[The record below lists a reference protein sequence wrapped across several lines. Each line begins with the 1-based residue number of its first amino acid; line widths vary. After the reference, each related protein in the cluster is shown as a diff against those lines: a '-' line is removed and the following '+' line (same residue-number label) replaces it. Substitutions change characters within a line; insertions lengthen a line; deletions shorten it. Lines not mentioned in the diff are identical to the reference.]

1 MCTGQYDPQSGAEF
15 AIAAAENGY
24 LFVHTQL
31 PTDSND
37 NLVGATMDTWFFA
50 DPPAIRWRGVKAFRN
65 YVYTVQPT
73 HAGIRRFIIDSKAS
87 GANRVTDLG
96 YAHTN
101 QLSWG
106 LQRMHVD
113 EENGHLYVTGYDTV
127 VGGTALCVYDIYN
140 ENTDSVIDPPQLV
153 GVWAPGGVIFHS
165 FVHNDRIFLAYQKA
179 GQPNWWQVLDRSSLP
194 SSSSAAYFWN
204 PLWGEWQNTLP
215 GGSNLSHDSYISP
228 DGSTW
233 FTTTEAPGFTSA
245 RDISNLPP
253 LTTAGTAIPE
263 PAIVGTYSSSLV
275 QLHAMEGIGSTGYVS
290 HWMDGMHVIDLSS
303 PGGLGNDYH
312 LMAKYNSSTMP
323 ISNGGDGVWDCH
335 PHQPSGVV
343 YINDSEEGL
352 FLVKVERGHVNR
364 YGPSKA
370 NSISTPRI
378 SAEVRPPRL
387 GSFFVF
393 RLEGMEPGSLVLLS
407 LSLSEEPNYMA
418 GSPLTLAGITPLVDV
433 QLASNLLFFP
443 NSNGSFNR
451 PYPIPNLPILTGM
464 KLFSQLFELR
474 LGTNSTMASSQGT
487 WFGLSN

>member
-1 MCTGQYDPQSGAEF
+1 MISRVLISVCQFVLPLLLAIQTTETLRGQGCACGQTPTPVVNPRPGTPLTPCANCGTRPTGSTGSAGAIDGQNLNTTLLAHFPPGTPTTYATPPGTLAQPEYCMCTGQYDPQSFAEF

-194 SSSSAAYFWN
+194 
-204 PLWGEWQNTLP
+204 
-215 GGSNLSHDSYISP
+215 
-228 DGSTW
+228 
-233 FTTTEAPGFTSA
+233 
-245 RDISNLPP
+245 
-253 LTTAGTAIPE
+253 
-263 PAIVGTYSSSLV
+263 
-275 QLHAMEGIGSTGYVS
+275 
-290 HWMDGMHVIDLSS
+290 
-303 PGGLGNDYH
+303 
-312 LMAKYNSSTMP
+312 
-323 ISNGGDGVWDCH
+323 
-335 PHQPSGVV
+335 
-343 YINDSEEGL
+343 
-352 FLVKVERGHVNR
+352 
-364 YGPSKA
+364 
-370 NSISTPRI
+370 
-378 SAEVRPPRL
+378 
-387 GSFFVF
+387 
-393 RLEGMEPGSLVLLS
+393 
-407 LSLSEEPNYMA
+407 
-418 GSPLTLAGITPLVDV
+418 
-433 QLASNLLFFP
+433 
-443 NSNGSFNR
+443 
-451 PYPIPNLPILTGM
+451 
-464 KLFSQLFELR
+464 
-474 LGTNSTMASSQGT
+474 
-487 WFGLSN
+487 